1 MKDDMWTYYWD
12 QVWEIDIGRW
22 DEDYK
27 IYAINSK
34 TVSTNWVIKLIV
46 SNQIFIVTK
55 NIPLELRSQE
65 ITKLTF
71 FEFLK
76 SHDELDYHVWFSR
89 NHQHLVGQLL
99 DVLVY
104 NLRQGNKIGS
114 VGLLDEQVFKQ
125 QLDLDAKFI
134 KNELQKRK

>member
-1 MKDDMWTYYWD
+1 MWTYYWD

-104 NLRQGNKIGS
+104 NLRQGNKIDS

-125 QLDLDAKFI
+125 QLDLDTKFI

>member
-1 MKDDMWTYYWD
+1 MWTYYWD

-76 SHDELDYHVWFSR
+76 LHDELDYHVWFSR

-104 NLRQGNKIGS
+104 NLRQGNKIDS

-125 QLDLDAKFI
+125 QLDLDTKFI